1 MKVNPNFAQIR
12 AKQLFH
18 AKVLDPRGSA
28 RSWEEYEGKKFQ
40 HTQPL
45 HLAKGAWAVVYSN
58 KDFDHA
64 NSLYD
69 NMAKACGIF
78 GIKVEEPVWC
88 EAQSGKPADL
98 IAAIKAGVNPSVVK
112 IIAVIIGNPA
122 DKKVVKG
129 FLDKGGVTSQ
139 FITAGRLRN
148 AKIGVFSNLLKQMNA
163 KLKQDLYRINLP
175 AFKNT
180 MLMGVDVIMNGRNK
194 LVGCCATVT
203 PHLTQCLTKLYKQ
216 KPAEF
221 TGEERKEL
229 QGKRLKDE

>member
-45 HLAKGAWAVVYSN
+45 HLAKGAWAVVYSK
-58 KDFDHA
+58 KDYEHA
-64 NSLYD
+64 NTLYES
-69 NMAKACGIF
+69 MAKACGIF

-139 FITAGRLRN
+139 FITAAKLRN

-163 KLKQDLYRINLP
+163 KL
-175 AFKNT
+175 
-180 MLMGVDVIMNGRNK
+180 
-194 LVGCCATVT
+194 
-203 PHLTQCLTKLYKQ
+203 
-216 KPAEF
+216 
-221 TGEERKEL
+221 
-229 QGKRLKDE
+229 